1 MNTDKWHLY
10 NTGNHISD
18 VYSQPSSLLLSNHF
32 MQNKYNI
39 LKVLS
44 HTFENH
50 RKPKVLIKIP
60 VNFPDNMYVSD
71 ISLGNVICIF
81 LKICSLWH
89 IKRIWQN
96 SKISMLCGKSTT
108 TLCTVM
114 YAVRIKLVVVVIKD
128 AYISS
133 KLTDLLPVQLDIHKK
148 DRVKGSTE
156 KAKCVYQKRLVFWA
170 AKK

>member
-18 VYSQPSSLLLSNHF
+18 VYSQPSSLLLSKHF

-71 ISLGNVICIF
+71 ISLRNVICIF

-96 SKISMLCGKSTT
+96 SKISMLCGKSNT
-108 TLCTVM
+108 TLCTVDKN
-114 YAVRIKLVVVVIKD
+114 VRCKNQV
-128 AYISS
+128 SS
-133 KLTDLLPVQLDIHKK
+133 SSDQRCLHFIIA
-148 DRVKGSTE
+148 DRPASSSAWYTQKG
-156 KAKCVYQKRLVFWA
+156 
-170 AKK
+170 